1 MLREQVTDV
10 FFDLDHTL
18 WDFETNS
25 KLTFVQIFNS
35 HGIDVILED
44 FLEIYVPLNLSF
56 WKMYRENRIDKAN
69 LRYQRLKQ
77 TFDALSYPVSDP
89 TINRLSEDY
98 IRYLSTYNHLISNA
112 VDILTYLHTRYTLHI
127 ITNGFQEIQEKKL
140 KNGGIRHYF
149 EQIVNSE
156 MAGVKKPDP
165 AIFNLALK
173 RAGVSAASSLMIGDS
188 IEADVL
194 GAKAVGFHTLHFNA
208 HNDAL
213 HDHCTMIHDLIEI
226 KSYL

>member
-1 MLREQVTDV
+1 MLREKVTDV

-25 KLTFVQIFNS
+25 RLTFEYIFKT
-35 HGIDVILED
+35 HGIDVVMAD
-44 FLEIYVPLNLSF
+44 FLEIYVPLNLAF
-56 WKMYRENRIDKAN
+56 WKMYRENRINKAD

-77 TFDALSYPVSDP
+77 AFEALSYPVTDL

-98 IRYLSTYNHLISNA
+98 IRYLSTNNHLISNTI
-112 VDILTYLHTRYTLHI
+112 DILNYLHPRYSLHI

-149 EQIVNSE
+149 DQVVNSE
-156 MAGVKKPDP
+156 MAGVKKPNA
-165 AIFNLALK
+165 AIFNLALD
-173 RAGVSAASSLMIGDS
+173 RAGVSAEHSLMIGDNL
-188 IEADVL
+188 EADVL
-194 GAKAVGFHTLHFNA
+194 GARAVGFHALHFNT
-208 HNDAL
+208 HNDAP
-213 HDHCTMIHDLIEI
+213 HEHCAMIHDLIEI